1 MMWLTERKTQAG
13 ALAEIDAVVDVVD
26 DLGSL
31 AVTDFDAGFS
41 DLFVAPLPP
50 GIQPILQS
58 FAGDLGGSWT
68 VERL

>member
-1 MMWLTERKTQAG
+1 MWLTERKTQAG
-13 ALAEIDAVVDVVD
+13 ALEETDAVVDVVA

-31 AVTDFDAGFS
+31 VVTDFDADVS

-50 GIQPILQS
+50 GISPILRS

-68 VERL
+68 VERP